1 MNLLS
6 SLLFLLIYSNTC
18 EVWRTSWLIIF
29 FPQLWFQSSIMKGFN
44 TFTPTSPCVTNQYF
58 SFPSYVEAGFRL
70 SNLQCRSCHDTV
82 MPWVCPLSIVLQH
95 RFSTYF
101 KRRRDSSRAT
111 RVLWWL
117 SAISF
122 FCRLAISQMLFDLIE
137 SEMRIIN
144 PKKRKILHFYV
155 LHFYLFSSSIEE
167 QFIST

>member
-58 SFPSYVEAGFRL
+58 SFPPMSRLVFDWATYNVGHVMILSCRGFVL
-70 SNLQCRSCHDTV
+70 
-82 MPWVCPLSIVLQH
+82 CPLFCNID
-95 RFSTYF
+95 FSPYF

-144 PKKRKILHFYV
+144 PKKRKILQFYV
-155 LHFYLFSSSIEE
+155 LHFYLFSSSIKE